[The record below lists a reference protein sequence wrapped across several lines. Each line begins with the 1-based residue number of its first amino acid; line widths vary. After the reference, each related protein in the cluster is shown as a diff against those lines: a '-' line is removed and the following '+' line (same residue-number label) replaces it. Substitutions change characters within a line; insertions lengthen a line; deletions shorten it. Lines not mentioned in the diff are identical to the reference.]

1 MQYVKYNV
9 MPSGDDCTPTDSL
22 VSIIPNKNIS
32 KICGKMD
39 FIKVLVLFLYLLS
52 LLDPPILAIVA
63 IL

>member
-9 MPSGDDCTPTDSL
+9 MLSEDDCTLTDSL